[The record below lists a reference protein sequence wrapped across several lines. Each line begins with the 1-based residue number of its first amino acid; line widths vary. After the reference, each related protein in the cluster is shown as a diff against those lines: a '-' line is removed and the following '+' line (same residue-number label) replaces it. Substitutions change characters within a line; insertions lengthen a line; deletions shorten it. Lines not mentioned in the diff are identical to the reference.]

1 MRRGESQMFKK
12 LNNIQKLFILFF
24 LALSQPA
31 FSCRVDISNFVGYQI
46 IHSGTVTGYIDD
58 NGQEEDSFEG
68 CDYGRILIVDYNLQV
83 TCSGYG
89 YSYAYRP
96 DIVILS
102 GPDGAKACINDQMYD
117 VRI

>member
-1 MRRGESQMFKK
+1 MA
-12 LNNIQKLFILFF
+12 NVNIKFNGKEF
-24 LALSQPA
+24 LLS
-31 FSCRVDISNFVGYQI
+31 C
-46 IHSGTVTGYIDD
+46 D

-102 GPDGAKACINDQMYD
+102 GPYGAKACINDQMYD